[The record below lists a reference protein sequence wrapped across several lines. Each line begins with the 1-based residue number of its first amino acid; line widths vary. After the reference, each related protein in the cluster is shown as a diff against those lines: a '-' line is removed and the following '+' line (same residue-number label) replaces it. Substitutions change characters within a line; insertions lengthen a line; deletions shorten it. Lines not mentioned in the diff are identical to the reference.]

1 MKKIFLFFALTFIF
15 TTLFSQSYNIK
26 FKVNGVTD
34 SIAILGYHFGDKK
47 YVKDTVKIIKNQGV
61 FKGDKPLAHGMYFI
75 LFPKENNFFDI
86 LIDDDQQF
94 SLTTDTTNFFRK
106 NLKFKGSVANSEFR
120 NFDKSIENV
129 NEEFA
134 ELTKKFKQKDL
145 SDKQKTELQNKAK
158 ELEKQRRKIILNNYN
173 NAKNSTFKSVIG
185 LLLEPEIPKFT
196 VSENTTNKDSILK
209 TKEYYYYKNH
219 YFDYVNFTD
228 SVIIRTPFFIPKF
241 EKYISQ
247 IISQNPDTV
256 AKECINLIE
265 KARGN
270 NPVFSYLI
278 NYSLVYNEK
287 AKLMGMDKVF
297 VEIAKKYY
305 ATGEATWA
313 DSAYKAKVIDKM
325 KKTEPNLIGNYA
337 PDIRNVE
344 TYEGKTTSLNKIKNK
359 YKIIIF
365 WSPTCGH
372 CKKSVPKL
380 YKYYKELKQQ
390 NIDVEVF
397 AVLESRDVDKWRKF
411 IKDKEI
417 TDWINVYDKT
427 EKTYFH
433 YYYDVFS
440 TPVIYVLDKNF
451 KIIAKRISAEQAK
464 DYILQLE
471 KNKQ

>member
-1 MKKIFLFFALTFIF
+1 MKKIHLLLALAIVFSSS
-15 TTLFSQSYNIK
+15 FSQSYNIK
-26 FKVNGVTD
+26 FKVVGIND
-34 SIAILGYHFGDKK
+34 SIAILGYHFGNKK
-47 YVKDTVKIIKNQGV
+47 YVKDTVVISKNQGV
-61 FKGDKPLAHGMYFI
+61 FKGDEALAHGMYFI

-94 SLTTDTTNFFRK
+94 SLTTDTTGFFRK
-106 NLKFKGSVANSEFR
+106 NLKFKGSEVNTEFR
-120 NFDKSIENV
+120 KFDKSIEGV
-129 NEEFA
+129 NNEFA
-134 ELTKKFKQKDL
+134 ELTKQFKQKDL
-145 SDKQKTELQNKAK
+145 SDKRKKELQKKAK
-158 ELEKQRRKIILNNYN
+158 TLEEQRRKIILDNYN
-173 NAKNSTFKSVIG
+173 NAKNSTFKSIIG
-185 LLLEPEIPKFT
+185 LLLEPEVPEFT
-196 VSENTTNKDSILK
+196 LPENTVNKDSVLK
-209 TKEYYYYKNH
+209 VKEYYYYKNH
-219 YFDYVNFTD
+219 YFDYVNFAD
-228 SVIIRTPFFIPKF
+228 SAIVRTPFFIPKF
-241 EKYISQ
+241 ENYISKVV
-247 IISQNPDTV
+247 SQNPDTV
-256 AKECINLIE
+256 AKECIKYIE

-270 NPVFSYLI
+270 KPVFSYLI

-344 TYEGKTTSLNKIKNK
+344 TYEGERTSLSKLKNK
-359 YKIIIF
+359 YKILIF

-380 YKYYKELKQQ
+380 HKYYEELKSQK
-390 NIDVEVF
+390 IDVEVF
-397 AVLESRDVDKWRKF
+397 AVLESHDIDKWRKF
-411 IKDKEI
+411 IEEKKI
-417 TDWINVYDKT
+417 TDWINVYDKD

-433 YYYDVFS
+433 YYYDIFS
-440 TPVIYVLDKNF
+440 TPVIYILDKNY

-471 KNKQ
+471 KE